1 MAKDKNMLDGF
12 EWNEVLPKQQFFDVL
27 ERRFFLNGL
36 SHPIKIGFGHNA
48 RRLEIIAII
57 ESDGKDSE
65 LKAFEGK
72 TITEE

>member
-1 MAKDKNMLDGF
+1 MAEDKTMLEGF
-12 EWNEVLPKQQFFDVL
+12 EWNEVPPKQQFFDTL

-36 SHPIKIGFGHNA
+36 SHPIKIGFGHNT

-65 LKAFEGK
+65 LKALEDVEVV
-72 TITEE
+72 EE